1 MKLSPAQVQRVQHQ
15 FEGQVIP
22 EGHALTLQLEQA
34 FGEHTFF
41 VDSEGINVVEPSPTD
56 VEVGN
61 VVKLASWVG
70 EGYTT
75 LEPNEPVPRP
85 GEIRI
90 GATGADAKDS
100 G

>member
-1 MKLSPAQVQRVQHQ
+1 MKLSPAQVERVQRQ

-22 EGHALTLQLEQA
+22 ENHALTLQLEKV

-56 VEVGN
+56 GQVGN

-75 LEPNEPVPRP
+75 LEPTPPEQRP
-85 GEIRI
+85 GEILL
-90 GATGADAKDS
+90 GAEGADAKEPD
-100 G
+100 